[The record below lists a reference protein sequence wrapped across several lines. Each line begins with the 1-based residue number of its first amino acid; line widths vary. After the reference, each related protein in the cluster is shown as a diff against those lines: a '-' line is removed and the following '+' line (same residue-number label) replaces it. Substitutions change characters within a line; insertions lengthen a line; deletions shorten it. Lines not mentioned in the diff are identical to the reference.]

1 MTLVRMRPLN
11 KGVVDR
17 SCRIIIWPHIPYLA
31 QLRPADTM
39 STEQLLSDSSSGH
52 SGNRSPSNYGAHD
65 QPENPND
72 LEGRVVGLQ
81 GKERVWVVA
90 RCALIACLASV
101 VVGMNG
107 GFNSPALVE
116 LENENLTTKTQYI
129 SKTSG
134 LHSLFGVSRMV

>member
-1 MTLVRMRPLN
+1 
-11 KGVVDR
+11 
-17 SCRIIIWPHIPYLA
+17 
-31 QLRPADTM
+31 M
-39 STEQLLSDSSSGH
+39 STKHLSASSSGH
-52 SGNRSPSNYGAHD
+52 SDHSDSCPPNNYGARD
-65 QPENPND
+65 QSESTPKD

-116 LENENLTTKTQYI
+116 LQNSSLTTPSQHFSNT
-129 SKTSG
+129 SK
-134 LHSLFGVSRMV
+134 LPSLFGVSRMTMNDLAQCWCLILPICMHDPMHCSSVRDL